1 MLGYCF
7 TGLSHGVEQGLSIAL
22 IIGRTVAVAM
32 TDTTTTDKTTTTMTV
47 NSYMATVLVSH
58 SEIDK

>member
-22 IIGRTVAVAM
+22 IIGRTVAM
-32 TDTTTTDKTTTTMTV
+32 TDTTTTDKTTTTVTV
-47 NSYMATVLVSH
+47 NSYMAKVLVSH

>member
-22 IIGRTVAVAM
+22 IIGRTVAM

-47 NSYMATVLVSH
+47 NSYMAKVLVSH